1 MDVGM
6 DVGTDVG
13 LDVVAETGRLVLRRF
28 TPDDPGLLVELDS
41 DPAVMRY
48 LTGGRTT
55 SRVHIETAVLPNI
68 LADYDNYPGFGAFAT
83 HTKAD
88 GAFIGWCM
96 LLPERGG
103 PPGEAELGYRLR
115 RAAWGNGYAVEGSLA
130 LIDHGFTRCGLA
142 RIFADTMAV
151 NTRSRRVMEKA
162 GLRYAYTYVPPFAP
176 IEGAEHG
183 EVRYVLEHA
192 EWRTASQR
200 KNLQEL
206 S

>member
-1 MDVGM
+1 M
-6 DVGTDVG
+6 
-13 LDVVAETGRLVLRRF
+13 DVVAETERLVLRRF
-28 TPDDPGLLVELDS
+28 TMNDPDLLVELDG

-48 LTGGRTT
+48 LTGGAVTP
-55 SRVHIETAVLPNI
+55 RVRVEKAVLPAI
-68 LADYDNYPGFGAFAT
+68 LRDYDSFPGFGAFAT

-88 GAFIGWCM
+88 GEYIGEFIGWCM
-96 LLPERGG
+96 LVPEDGG
-103 PPGEAELGYRLR
+103 RPGEAELGYRLR
-115 RAAWGNGYAVEGSLA
+115 RAAWGMGYAAEGSLA
-130 LIDHGFTRCGLA
+130 LIDHGFTRCGLT

-151 NTRSRRVMEKA
+151 NSRSRRVMDKV

-176 IEGAEHG
+176 IEGSEHG

-192 EWRTASQR
+192 EWRAASQR

>member
-1 MDVGM
+1 MDAVAGI
-6 DVGTDVG
+6 
-13 LDVVAETGRLVLRRF
+13 VVETERLVLRRF
-28 TPDDPGLLVELDS
+28 TRNDPDLLVELDS

-48 LTGGRTT
+48 LTGGKVTPRI
-55 SRVHIETAVLPNI
+55 RVETAVLPAI
-68 LADYDNYPGFGAFAT
+68 LGDYDRHPGFGAFAT

-96 LLPERGG
+96 LLPEHGG

-115 RAAWGNGYAVEGSLA
+115 RAAWGRGYAAEGSRA
-130 LIDHGFTRCGLA
+130 LIDYGFTECGLT

-151 NTRSRRVMEKA
+151 NTRSRRVMEKV
-162 GLRYAYTYVPPFAP
+162 GLRYEYTYIPPFAP
-176 IEGAEHG
+176 IEGSEHG
-183 EVRYVLEHA
+183 EVRYVLERA
-192 EWRTASQR
+192 AWRAASQC

>member
-1 MDVGM
+1 MDV
-6 DVGTDVG
+6 VT
-13 LDVVAETGRLVLRRF
+13 ETERLVLRRF
-28 TPDDPGLLVELDS
+28 TGNDPDLLVELDS

-55 SRVHIETAVLPNI
+55 SRSHIETAVLPEI
-68 LADYDNYPGFGAFAT
+68 LDDYDRFPGFGAFAT
-83 HTKAD
+83 HTLAD

-115 RAAWGNGYAVEGSLA
+115 RAAWGKGYAAEGSVA
-130 LIDHGFTRCGLA
+130 LIDYGFTECGLT

-151 NTRSRRVMEKA
+151 NTQSRRVMEKA
-162 GLRYAYTYVPPFAP
+162 GLHYERTYVPPFAP
-176 IEGAEHG
+176 IEGSEHG

-192 EWRTASQR
+192 EWRAASQR
-200 KNLQEL
+200 KNLQKL